1 MGEKRY
7 VVWAFASV
15 IGFLLAVVG
24 GIGRWW
30 YMSKHSMA
38 LRGSKT
44 VYCNDDD
51 QKCLDYER
59 KTFVYTTLLVIG
71 FVLLLPLIAVVMLL
85 Y

>member
-15 IGFLLAVVG
+15 IGFLLAV
-24 GIGRWW
+24 
-30 YMSKHSMA
+30 A
-38 LRGSKT
+38 LRESKT

-51 QKCLDYER
+51 QKCLDDER

-71 FVLLLPLIAVVMLL
+71 FVLLLPLIAVLMPS